1 MSPQKAIEKQ
11 GLHVGRI
18 HYVRKNGFSGKNP
31 LSSDWQTFITT
42 LEAVGGKK
50 CISHISC
57 NFLALK
63 YLCSPLPELGND
75 AAGVDEAFTGDGFK
89 KTTFSL

>member
-1 MSPQKAIEKQ
+1 M
-11 GLHVGRI
+11 GLAGKILLVVTGR
-18 HYVRKNGFSGKNP
+18 HLSQHLKLLGK
-31 LSSDWQTFITT
+31 
-42 LEAVGGKK
+42 KK

-75 AAGVDEAFTGDGFK
+75 AAGVDEAFTIKATDINDK
-89 KTTFSL
+89 KKICTPFLLLFSDWN